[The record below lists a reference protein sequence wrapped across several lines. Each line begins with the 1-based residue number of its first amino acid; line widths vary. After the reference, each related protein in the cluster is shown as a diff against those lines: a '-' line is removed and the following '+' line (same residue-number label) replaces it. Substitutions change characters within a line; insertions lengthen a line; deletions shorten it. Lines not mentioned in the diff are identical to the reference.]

1 MKPKSQDVTVSGFK
15 ELAIIGATASGKSA
29 LAIEIAQKYGGVI
42 FSIDSLAVYKEMDI
56 VSAKPTRQ
64 EQQGIEHFGID
75 TLEVTEQF
83 SAAKLADIYAQ
94 ARQKA
99 EAEKKI
105 LIIVG
110 GSSFYLK
117 ALLDGLSPLPEFSQ
131 ETLIACETM
140 MHELPKVYKLLR
152 EVDPE
157 SVQKIDPND
166 RYRLEKLLLVYLQTK
181 QPPSSYYADH
191 PPTPVIEDLALFEI
205 ETERSLL
212 RERIAKRT
220 RIMIETGLIDEIASL
235 EAKFG
240 RAAHAMKAI
249 GVIETLQFL
258 DAQIS
263 KDELETLITT
273 HTAQLAKRQTTF
285 NKTQFQGVVRA
296 PVEELFKKIEQFVT
310 N

>member
-1 MKPKSQDVTVSGFK
+1 MSGFK

-64 EQQGIEHFGID
+64 EQHGIEHFGID

-191 PPTPVIEDLALFEI
+191 PPIPVIEDLALFEI

-220 RIMIETGLIDEIASL
+220 RIMIETGLIDEIAYL

-263 KDELETLITT
+263 KEELETLITT